1 MIETKSA
8 YISKLDQDT
17 IKIVFK
23 PNAYLTT
30 VEYKEL
36 YGHYQEL
43 LGKDDEMKFLVIVQ
57 EGFKME
63 NKYLKFFK
71 KDYRTDFKK
80 AEAFVVLNPASRMF
94 FKIGVLVV
102 PHSYEAKLFEK
113 EEEAIEWLKQIQ

>member
-1 MIETKSA
+1 MIETTSA
-8 YISKLDQDT
+8 YLSKLDKDT
-17 IKIVFK
+17 VKIVFK
-23 PNAYLTT
+23 PNAFLTT
-30 VEYKEL
+30 VEYKSL
-36 YGHYQEL
+36 YDHYKQL

-63 NKYLKFFK
+63 NKYLRFFK

-94 FKIGVLVV
+94 FKIGVQVI

-113 EEEAIEWLKQIQ
+113 EEEAIEWLNQIQ